1 MYLCIFNLVI
11 ITTFNNYSM
20 ELRLLI
26 SCLVLGLFACQPNS
40 TGNLSKV
47 ERLTQAL
54 KANPTKENRDLLI
67 TAYQDTINAQPNN
80 AAANALFFTEVAN
93 LHLANKNYVRALQTL
108 MQGIQDYPKALDV
121 PEKVWML
128 ASIYNQYIQR
138 PKIANIAKKL
148 YAQQF
153 PKGADFDAAQ
163 AVLRATNTT
172 IGEDIIALGGSM
184 YDETTHKVDFQAAND
199 YIRIC
204 ELFAVLKPQDGLS
217 PDYLHKA
224 GETARAIRAFPKAVE
239 IYDRIYANYPT
250 YEKAA
255 QALFLKAFT
264 YDNDLGDKATA
275 KALYEE
281 FLTKF
286 PEDDFADDT
295 QFLLANLGKD
305 DEEIIK
311 SFGGE

>member
-1 MYLCIFNLVI
+1 
-11 ITTFNNYSM
+11 M

-26 SCLVLGLFACQPNS
+26 ICLFLGLFACQPNS
-40 TGNLSKV
+40 TDNLSKI
-47 ERLTQAL
+47 EQLIQTL
-54 KANPTKENRDLLI
+54 ETNPTKENRDALI
-67 TAYQDTINAQPNN
+67 VAYQDTINANLN
-80 AAANALFFTEVAN
+80 ATINAQFYQEMAN
-93 LHLANKNYVRALQTL
+93 LQQTNKNYVGALQSL
-108 MQGIQDYPKALDV
+108 MGSIQGNPKSSDV
-121 PEKVWML
+121 PEKVWSL
-128 ASIYNQYIQR
+128 STIYEQNIQR
-138 PKIANIAKKL
+138 PNIANIAKKL

-153 PKGADFDAAQ
+153 PKGINSDAAQ
-163 AVLRATNTT
+163 AVLRATKTT
-172 IGEDIIALGGSM
+172 IAEDIIALGGSM

-239 IYDRIYANYPT
+239 IYDRIYVNYPT

-275 KALYEE
+275 KVLYEE

-295 QFLLANLGKD
+295 QFLLANLGKN

-311 SFGGE
+311 SFGGQ

>member
-1 MYLCIFNLVI
+1 
-11 ITTFNNYSM
+11 M

-26 SCLVLGLFACQPNS
+26 ISLFLGLFACQPNS

-47 ERLTQAL
+47 DRLTKTLAT
-54 KANPTKENRDLLI
+54 NPTKENREALI
-67 TAYQDTINAQPNN
+67 VAYQDTIKAKPNDAATNAP
-80 AAANALFFTEVAN
+80 FFTAMAQ
-93 LHLANKNYVRALQTL
+93 LHLTNKNYVRALQTL
-108 MQGIQDYPKALDV
+108 MQGIQDYPKASDV
-121 PEKVWML
+121 PQKVWLL
-128 ASIYNQYIQR
+128 ADIYEQNIQR
-138 PKIANIAKKL
+138 PNVANTIRKM

-153 PKGADFDAAQ
+153 PNGANVEAAKK
-163 AVLRATNTT
+163 VLMATNTT
-172 IGEDIIALGGSM
+172 IAEDITALGGNM

-199 YIRIC
+199 YIRTC
-204 ELFAVLKPQDGLS
+204 ELFSLLKPQDGLS

-224 GETARAIRAFPKAVE
+224 GETARAIRAFPKAVA

-275 KALYEE
+275 KVLYEE
-281 FLTKF
+281 FLQKF
-286 PEDDFADDT
+286 PNDDFADDT
-295 QFLLANLGKD
+295 QFLLANLGKN

-311 SFGGE
+311 GFGGE

>member
-1 MYLCIFNLVI
+1 
-11 ITTFNNYSM
+11 M

-26 SCLVLGLFACQPNS
+26 SCLFLGLFACQPNS
-40 TGNLSKV
+40 TGNLTKV
-47 ERLTQAL
+47 EQLTQAL
-54 KANPTKENRDLLI
+54 ETNPTKENRDALI
-67 TAYQDTINAQPNN
+67 SAYQDTINVNPKATVNAQ
-80 AAANALFFTEVAN
+80 FYQEMAN
-93 LHLANKNYVRALQTL
+93 LQQTNKNYVGALQSL
-108 MQGIQDYPKALDV
+108 MGSIRGNPKASDV
-121 PEKVWML
+121 PDKVWL
-128 ASIYNQYIQR
+128 LSTIYDQYIQR
-138 PKIANIAKKL
+138 PNIANIAKKL

-153 PKGADFDAAQ
+153 PKGANAAATQ
-163 AVLRATNTT
+163 TVLRATKTT
-172 IGEDIIALGGSM
+172 ISEDIIALGGSM
-184 YDETTHKVDFQAAND
+184 YDDTTHKVDFQAAND

-204 ELFAVLKPQDGLS
+204 ELFALLKPQDGLS

-275 KALYEE
+275 RVLYEE
-281 FLTKF
+281 FLAKF

-295 QFLLANLGKD
+295 QFLLANLGKN

-311 SFGGE
+311 GFGGE

>member
-1 MYLCIFNLVI
+1 
-11 ITTFNNYSM
+11 M

-26 SCLVLGLFACQPNS
+26 IGLFLGLFACQPNS

-47 ERLTQAL
+47 DRLTKAL
-54 KANPTKENRDLLI
+54 ATNPTKENREALI
-67 TAYQDTINAQPNN
+67 VAYQDTIKAKPNDATTNAP
-80 AAANALFFTEVAN
+80 FFTKMAQ
-93 LHLANKNYVRALQTL
+93 LHLTNKNYVRALQTL
-108 MQGIQDYPKALDV
+108 MQGIQAYPKASDV
-121 PEKVWML
+121 PQKVWLL
-128 ASIYNQYIQR
+128 ADIYEQNIQR
-138 PKIANIAKKL
+138 PNVANTVRKM

-153 PKGADFDAAQ
+153 PNGANVAA
-163 AVLRATNTT
+163 AKKVLMATNTT
-172 IGEDIIALGGSM
+172 IGEDITALGGNM

-204 ELFAVLKPQDGLS
+204 ELFSLLKPQDGLS

-224 GETARAIRAFPKAVE
+224 GETARAIRAFPKAVD
-239 IYDRIYANYPT
+239 IYDRIYAKYPT

-275 KALYEE
+275 KVLYEE
-281 FLTKF
+281 FLQKF
-286 PEDDFADDT
+286 PNDDFADDT

-311 SFGGE
+311 GFGEK

>member
-1 MYLCIFNLVI
+1 
-11 ITTFNNYSM
+11 M

-26 SCLVLGLFACQPNS
+26 IGLFLGLFACQTNS

-47 ERLTQAL
+47 DQLTNAL
-54 KANPTKENRDLLI
+54 VTNPTKENREALI
-67 TAYQDTINAQPNN
+67 VAYQDTIKAKPNDAATNAP
-80 AAANALFFTEVAN
+80 FFTKMAE
-93 LHLANKNYVRALQTL
+93 LHLTNKNYVRALQTL
-108 MQGIQDYPKALDV
+108 MQGIQDYPKAADV
-121 PEKVWML
+121 PQKVWLL
-128 ASIYNQYIQR
+128 ADIYEKNIQR
-138 PKIANIAKKL
+138 PNVANTVRKM
-148 YAQQF
+148 YSQQF
-153 PKGADFDAAQ
+153 PKGTNAEAAKK
-163 AVLRATNTT
+163 VLMATKTT
-172 IGEDIIALGGSM
+172 IAEDITALGGNM

-204 ELFAVLKPQDGLS
+204 ELFSLLKPQDGLS

-224 GETARAIRAFPKAVE
+224 GETARAIRAFPKAVA

-275 KALYEE
+275 KVLYEE
-281 FLTKF
+281 FLQKF
-286 PEDDFADDT
+286 PNDDFADDT
-295 QFLLANLGKD
+295 QFLLANLGKN

-311 SFGGE
+311 GFGGE